1 MTDFEFHRLLEIDPP
16 LRRQWLLDHRPP
28 NVSTFHWWLYLIESA
43 VQDVRWQRMGWPLRR
58 PAADVE
64 LAASL
69 IEWALEQGFPLAH
82 AVEDLAWLSLS
93 ALEAGDEIA
102 DLPEVLRPDGIAQRV
117 LGGFTM
123 SRQEAVDRAARLR
136 SIPVTEDD
144 FARPGEDIG
153 AMLRALAETDEYR
166 DTHRLID
173 MQRALTGLAPI
184 VGLIGDTGLAAEVRA
199 WLGVVPDLD
208 SYAPDLSGP
217 P

>member
-1 MTDFEFHRLLEIDPP
+1 MTDFVFYRLLDIDPP
-16 LRRQWLLDHRPP
+16 LRKQWLLDNQPSNISP
-28 NVSTFHWWLYLIESA
+28 FHWWLSLVEA
-43 VQDVRWQRMGWPLRR
+43 GVRDVRWQRAGWPLQR
-58 PAADVE
+58 PAADME

-82 AVEDLAWLSLS
+82 AVEDLVWLSLA

-102 DLPEVLRPDGIAQRV
+102 DLPEVLRPDGIARRV

-123 SRQEAVDRAARLR
+123 SRQEAVDRAAHLR
-136 SIPVTEDD
+136 SIPLTEDD

-153 AMLRALAETDEYR
+153 AMLRALAQTDEYR

-184 VGLIGDTGLAAEVRA
+184 VGLIADTGLAAEVRA

-208 SYAPDLSGP
+208 SYGPDLAGP